1 MDKGLRSPFQR
12 PLVAGALATMLAY
25 LACGGAPRIPSP
37 EPTPAP
43 SPVAGEV
50 ARFAVLVN
58 AHRLEAGCRAL
69 RWDEGVARVAE
80 AHSADMAARGFFS
93 HQNPDRKSPFDRL
106 RDGGIAYS
114 AAAENIAYGTSDA
127 ERVLALWL
135 GSPHHRANI
144 ENCGYTRQGV
154 GMVGGKWTQVFI
166 TP

>member
-1 MDKGLRSPFQR
+1 
-12 PLVAGALATMLAY
+12 LVAGALATI
-25 LACGGAPRIPSP
+25 LACGGAPRISSP
-37 EPTPAP
+37 EPTPP
-43 SPVAGEV
+43 PPVAEEV

-58 AHRLEAGCRAL
+58 AHRLEAGCQAL
-69 RWDEGVARVAE
+69 RWDEGVARVAQ
-80 AHSADMAARGFFS
+80 AHSADMAARGFFG
-93 HQNPDRKSPFDRL
+93 HQNPDGKSPFDRL

>member
-1 MDKGLRSPFQR
+1 MAAGL
-12 PLVAGALATMLAY
+12 AAI
-25 LACGGAPRIPSP
+25 LACGGALRTSSP
-37 EPTPAP
+37 EPAPARP
-43 SPVAGEV
+43 ALAGEV

-58 AHRLEAGCRAL
+58 AHRREVGCQAL
-69 RWDEGVARVAE
+69 RWDEGVARVAQ

-93 HQNPDRKSPFDRL
+93 HENPEGKSPFDRL
-106 RDGGIAYS
+106 RDGGITYS

-154 GMVGGKWTQVFI
+154 GLAGGKWTQVFI
-166 TP
+166 SRKRTGAPNG